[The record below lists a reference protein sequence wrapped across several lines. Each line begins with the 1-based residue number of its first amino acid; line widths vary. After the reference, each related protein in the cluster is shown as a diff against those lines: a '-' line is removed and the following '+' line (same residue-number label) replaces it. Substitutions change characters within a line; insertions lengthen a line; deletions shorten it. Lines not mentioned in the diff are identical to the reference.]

1 MLRVSIIVPVYGVEQ
16 FIERCS
22 RSLFEQTYQNL
33 EFIFVNDCTPDR
45 SIAVLKD
52 VLADYPDRKDA
63 VMIVNHEINK
73 GLAASRN
80 TGLNNAAGDFILCV
94 DSDDWLEINAIES
107 LVHNQQEKDADIVTG
122 GYLVHGD
129 EGNPFLRTPKALK
142 DKEQMVLQMMQH
154 TWDHFVAGRLVR
166 RSIFLDNGLCWKEG
180 FDVAEDRYMMTLL
193 AYYAQKYDSVDD
205 IVYHYERGNLNALTK
220 ASDGKR
226 VFRNNHQ
233 ELGNLLFLEQFFRDK
248 EIVYQKECSR
258 CIMEQ
263 LENNLRAAVYYS
275 SKDEYNHVVSII
287 DGRDKADLELIGWTK
302 NGMKGWM
309 RHHYVSSLL
318 SHRIDKTIKFIKKR
332 AKAVFCTDRIQ

>member
-1 MLRVSIIVPVYGVEQ
+1 MYLVSVLVPVYKVGRY
-16 FIERCS
+16 IERCA
-22 RSLFEQTYQNL
+22 RSLFEQTYSNL
-33 EFIFVNDCTPDR
+33 EYVFVDDCSPDN
-45 SIAVLKD
+45 SVEVLERIMN
-52 VLADYPDRKDA
+52 DYPARKDT
-63 VMIVNHEINK
+63 VRIVRHDHNR

-80 TGLNNAAGDFILCV
+80 TGLDNAAGDFILCV
-94 DSDDWLEINAIES
+94 DSDDWLEINTIES

-122 GYLVHGD
+122 GYLVHCD
-129 EGNPFLRTPKALK
+129 EGKTILRTPKAFK

-166 RSIFLDNGLCWKEG
+166 RSLFIDNGLCWKEG

-275 SKDEYNHVVSII
+275 SKDEYNHVVNII
-287 DGRDKADLELIGWTK
+287 DGRDKADLELIGWTR
-302 NGMKGWM
+302 NGMKGRM
-309 RHHYVSSLL
+309 KHHYVSSLL
-318 SHRIDKTIKFIKKR
+318 SQRIDKTIRFLKKR